1 MQAARA
7 HREHLRRLG
16 WFAAT
21 GLLGGGCDLHTKAW
35 AERTLSAL
43 PGRSMSIIDPWVELS
58 LSYNRGTAFSVVRDL
73 GAGRWVL
80 GVVALAVVVALVA
93 VLVRTR
99 GDRVDALALGSIAAG
114 ALGNGIDRV
123 FRLAPG
129 GGTGVID
136 FVKLNYPWGGSWP
149 VFNVADVLVA
159 CGVIVLLLRRVLS
172 RADRA
177 PAAADAARG

>member
-1 MQAARA
+1 MHALRA
-7 HREHLRRLG
+7 PREQLRRLA
-16 WFAAT
+16 WFTAT

-35 AERTLSAL
+35 AEHTLAGR
-43 PGRSMSIIDPWVELS
+43 PGMSMAVIDPWLELS
-58 LSYNRGTAFSVVRDL
+58 LSYNRGTAFSVIRDL

-80 GVVALAVVVALVA
+80 GVVALAVVVALV
-93 VLVRTR
+93 VILVRTR
-99 GDRVDALALGSIAAG
+99 ADRVDALALGAIAGG

-129 GGTGVID
+129 GGTGVVD

-159 CGVIVLLLRRVLS
+159 CGVIVLLLRRAL
-172 RADRA
+172 DRSTHPPATA
-177 PAAADAARG
+177 PSSG